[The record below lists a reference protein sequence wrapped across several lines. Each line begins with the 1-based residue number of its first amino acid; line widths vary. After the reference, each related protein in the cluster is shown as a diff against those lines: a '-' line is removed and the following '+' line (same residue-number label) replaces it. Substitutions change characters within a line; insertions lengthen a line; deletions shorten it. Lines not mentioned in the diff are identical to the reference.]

1 MASERNDDDID
12 FDYWDNLIK
21 ETEDID
27 ELKSFKGQNS
37 IIDGLIDEELVSRG
51 ELALDADSE
60 DPFAPLFQGIQMN
73 HYVLIWVIVFR
84 Y

>member
-37 IIDGLIDEELVSRG
+37 IIDGLIDEELVNRG
-51 ELALDADSE
+51 ELEPDE
-60 DPFAPLFQGIQMN
+60 D
-73 HYVLIWVIVFR
+73 
-84 Y
+84 